1 MIRNR
6 VARRVAQKE
15 VLLFFSSPVAWLFLA
30 CFIAITLFIFFWI
43 ESFFSRNVADIR
55 PLFEWM
61 PILLIFLS
69 GALTMRMWSEERRTG
84 TLEHILT
91 QPAGIWQFVLG
102 KFRAC
107 FVLLL
112 LALAATLPL
121 PLTVALMADLD
132 WGPVV
137 AAYIATCLLGAMY
150 ISAGLFIS
158 SCTDNPIVSLIG
170 TVVLCGL
177 LYMAGSPTLTD
188 FFDTRVSEALR
199 MLGSGSRF
207 ESITRGVLDL
217 RDLWYYLSLTAMFL
231 VLNVYSLER
240 LRWSGA
246 FSTPRHR
253 YWRTATGLL
262 IVNLLLANIWLAP
275 IDKLRLDLTEGSQ
288 YSISPP
294 TLQFLDRLEEPLL
307 IRGYFSAKTHPLL
320 APLVPQLRDLMQEY
334 AIAGKGK
341 VRVEFIDPAENP
353 QQEQEAN
360 ERFGILA
367 TPFQVA
373 DRYQATLV
381 NSYFNILVQYG
392 SEHQVLGFKD
402 LIEVRTSANSSAE
415 IRLRNPEYDITR
427 AIKNVLFNYQ
437 MGGSLFERI
446 EQPVELI
453 GYVSAD
459 ERLPETLLAYKNSIR
474 EQLEQI
480 VPRADGKFSVRF
492 IDPESHDGTVARQIT
507 EEWGFRPMATALDQ
521 ETTFFF
527 YLTLADTNQVV
538 QLPLDD
544 FEPGDFRQAL
554 DAGLKRFASGFTRT
568 VALAVPEVNEEMAR
582 FNMGGPTFNNLEEAI
597 TRDYSIR
604 REDLADGT
612 VSPDADILAVIAP
625 HRLDPQSVFAIDQ
638 FLMRGGTVIVV
649 TSPYTTEL
657 ADGELRLQDWDS
669 GLGEWLAFQGI
680 SIGESLVL
688 DKQSS
693 AFPAP
698 IIRKSGDYK
707 FRDVKML
714 DYPYFID
721 LRSDGLAREHPVTG
735 SLPQLTMAWAS
746 PIEVQPRQG
755 RSLTTLLTSSPRSW
769 LSTSMDIMPT
779 TVGDDAVDA
788 DTARQPGAREAPPGE
803 AGSYAPHKLG
813 VLLQG
818 RFASFFGERPNAGG
832 DYSQAMA
839 GSGAAGLLQHSAESA
854 RIIVY
859 SSNDFA
865 DDQIMN
871 AQVMASGTQY
881 LGPVELILNTLD
893 WALQDDE
900 LLRIR
905 SRAHYNRTLPP
916 MERQGQAI
924 IEYLNYGFALLW
936 LGLLAIIH
944 WLRKRLR
951 RRRYAA
957 GLQL

>member
-43 ESFFSRNVADIR
+43 ESFFARNVADIR

-158 SCTDNPIVSLIG
+158 SRTDNPIVSLIG

-177 LYMAGSPTLTD
+177 LYLAGSPTLTD

-246 FSTPRHR
+246 SSTPRHR
-253 YWRTATGLL
+253 YWRMATGLL
-262 IVNLLLANIWLAP
+262 IANLLLANIWLAP
-275 IDKLRLDLTEGSQ
+275 IGKLRLDLTEGSQ

-334 AIAGKGK
+334 AIAGRGK
-341 VRVEFIDPAENP
+341 VRVEIIDPAENP

-459 ERLPETLLAYKNSIR
+459 ERLPETLLAYKNSIMR
-474 EQLEQI
+474 AT
-480 VPRADGKFSVRF
+480 RAD
-492 IDPESHDGTVARQIT
+492 
-507 EEWGFRPMATALDQ
+507 
-521 ETTFFF
+521 
-527 YLTLADTNQVV
+527 
-538 QLPLDD
+538 
-544 FEPGDFRQAL
+544 
-554 DAGLKRFASGFTRT
+554 RT
-568 VALAVPEVNEEMAR
+568 P
-582 FNMGGPTFNNLEEAI
+582 
-597 TRDYSIR
+597 
-604 REDLADGT
+604 
-612 VSPDADILAVIAP
+612 
-625 HRLDPQSVFAIDQ
+625 
-638 FLMRGGTVIVV
+638 
-649 TSPYTTEL
+649 
-657 ADGELRLQDWDS
+657 
-669 GLGEWLAFQGI
+669 
-680 SIGESLVL
+680 
-688 DKQSS
+688 
-693 AFPAP
+693 
-698 IIRKSGDYK
+698 
-707 FRDVKML
+707 
-714 DYPYFID
+714 
-721 LRSDGLAREHPVTG
+721 
-735 SLPQLTMAWAS
+735 
-746 PIEVQPRQG
+746 
-755 RSLTTLLTSSPRSW
+755 
-769 LSTSMDIMPT
+769 
-779 TVGDDAVDA
+779 
-788 DTARQPGAREAPPGE
+788 
-803 AGSYAPHKLG
+803 
-813 VLLQG
+813 
-818 RFASFFGERPNAGG
+818 
-832 DYSQAMA
+832 
-839 GSGAAGLLQHSAESA
+839 
-854 RIIVY
+854 
-859 SSNDFA
+859 
-865 DDQIMN
+865 
-871 AQVMASGTQY
+871 
-881 LGPVELILNTLD
+881 
-893 WALQDDE
+893 
-900 LLRIR
+900 
-905 SRAHYNRTLPP
+905 
-916 MERQGQAI
+916 
-924 IEYLNYGFALLW
+924 
-936 LGLLAIIH
+936 
-944 WLRKRLR
+944 R
-951 RRRYAA
+951 RRQVQRAIHRS
-957 GLQL
+957 